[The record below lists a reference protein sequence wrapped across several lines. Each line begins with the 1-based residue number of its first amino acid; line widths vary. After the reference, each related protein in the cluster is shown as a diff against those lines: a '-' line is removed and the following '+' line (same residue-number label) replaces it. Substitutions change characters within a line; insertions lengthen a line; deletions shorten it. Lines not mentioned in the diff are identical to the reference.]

1 MRIVCKKEKQPPKT
15 SVGIES
21 CFFCCLARIRTQ
33 TSSARNWCA
42 TITLQGNIFSKDKG
56 SIFFRNDKNI
66 FLINF
71 VVTTKK
77 HIIFHQQA
85 INE

>member
-1 MRIVCKKEKQPPKT
+1 MLENNKESKLLKDAIKE
-15 SVGIES
+15 VFEHELLEKGM
-21 CFFCCLARIRTQ
+21 
-33 TSSARNWCA
+33 
-42 TITLQGNIFSKDKG
+42 SKDRFDEV
-56 SIFFRNDKNI
+56 INDKNI

-71 VVTTKK
+71 VATTKK